1 MIYYLIMSNKKKIG
15 LALSSGGWRG
25 LAHIGV
31 LKVLEENNIP
41 IDFIAGTSAGAL
53 VGGLYSY
60 FGNSKDLEEFVLKF
74 GYKDLFKIVA
84 DPKLKSGLIK
94 GDRLIRYLNK
104 LTDNANIEDL
114 RIPFRAV
121 STDLLTGKTYYFKKG
136 NLAEAIKSSISIPL
150 VFRPTKQD
158 SMYLVDGGVTEN
170 VPVKCVKDM
179 GADFVIVSSVNTTIF
194 PVEMEDVSSS
204 RKIAEISARAVL
216 GTLSEMMSS
225 QADFVIKPKIP
236 KSKVGIGVNYFLEF
250 VKEKE
255 LVKIGQKET
264 EDRMRSLKYKIK
276 A

>member
-1 MIYYLIMSNKKKIG
+1 MSNKKKIG
-15 LALSSGGWRG
+15 LALSGGGWRG

-136 NLAEAIKSSISIPL
+136 NIEYAHGNYEAAIDCYDIVLRLEPDRIDVHYGLGKTYHKSGNKELAMHQYEILKSMDE
-150 VFRPTKQD
+150 K
-158 SMYLVDGGVTEN
+158 M
-170 VPVKCVKDM
+170 
-179 GADFVIVSSVNTTIF
+179 A
-194 PVEMEDVSSS
+194 ED
-204 RKIAEISARAVL
+204 L
-216 GTLSEMMSS
+216 
-225 QADFVIKPKIP
+225 
-236 KSKVGIGVNYFLEF
+236 LEF
-250 VKEKE
+250 
-255 LVKIGQKET
+255 IN
-264 EDRMRSLKYKIK
+264 DN
-276 A
+276 